1 MAPTFFFFLSFSISW
16 IFQDVGGKKSEIN
29 GVSFHCDK
37 EYGDPFFYFWFK
49 YINSCT
55 YNPQY
60 VYKLVVCN
68 DSTQLENLRNVKTK
82 APGHRNLSAVGKVI

>member
-1 MAPTFFFFLSFSISW
+1 MW
-16 IFQDVGGKKSEIN
+16 VEKKSETN
-29 GVSFHCDK
+29 GFSFHCDK

-68 DSTQLENLRNVKTK
+68 DSTRLENLRNVKTK